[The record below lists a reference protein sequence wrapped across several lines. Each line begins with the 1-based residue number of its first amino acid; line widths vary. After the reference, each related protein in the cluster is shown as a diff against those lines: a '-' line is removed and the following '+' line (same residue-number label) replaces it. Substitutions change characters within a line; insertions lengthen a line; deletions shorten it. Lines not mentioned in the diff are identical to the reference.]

1 MMDSTTRKSL
11 KLKRVILK
19 KVYDDNLGVMW
30 EGSRSLNGYTRR
42 TRHWINPR
50 VLPYL
55 ITLLV
60 LLSFITL
67 GAYFLYPQ
75 ASPVIDIEW
84 LKKKS
89 LSDPST
95 VVVEHID
102 RLRHAGLSEGSLP
115 EVHASQK
122 GPYLEFQT
130 ERDLLRPNSPHDY
143 FGLVSPMNVSI
154 AELFGLGVKTIVID
168 PGHGGRDPGAI
179 GPSGLFEKDVTL
191 DIARRLR
198 DRLEKHRQYW
208 IFMTRDDDVNVS
220 LKRRAEIAY
229 QNSSDL
235 FISIHVNYI
244 PYKPYM
250 VIETYYFGA
259 HSDEHTL
266 RIAEKE
272 NQGSEY
278 LMAEF
283 KGMIRKI
290 SDKFKQQ
297 ESKSL
302 AMSIQENLI
311 RNIQQK
317 NVTAVGG
324 RIKSA
329 PFVILLGTDMP
340 SILAEVTC
348 ISNQIEEKRLAT
360 PEYREDIA
368 RYLEGGIVEY
378 LKKSQKEPAKG
389 RTSYAKKK
397 GEGE

>member
-1 MMDSTTRKSL
+1 MKDSTTRKSL

-19 KVYDDNLGVMW
+19 KVYADNLGVMW
-30 EGSRSLNGYTRR
+30 EGSRPLNGSTSR
-42 TRHWINPR
+42 TRHWVNQR
-50 VLPYL
+50 VLPCL
-55 ITLLV
+55 ITLMV
-60 LLSFITL
+60 LLSFLTL

-75 ASPVIDIEW
+75 TSPAMDIEW
-84 LKKKS
+84 INKKS
-89 LSDPST
+89 PSNPSAA
-95 VVVEHID
+95 VVEHID
-102 RLRHAGLSEGSLP
+102 RIRHADLSEDSFP
-115 EVHASQK
+115 EGHTSQK
-122 GPYLEFQT
+122 GCYLEFQT

-143 FGLVSPMNVSI
+143 FGLVNPMNVSI
-154 AELFGLGVKTIVID
+154 AELFDLGVKTIVID

-179 GPSGLFEKDVTL
+179 GHSGLFEKDVTL

-198 DRLEKHRQYW
+198 DRLKKHRQYW
-208 IFMTRDDDVNVS
+208 TIMTRDDDVYVS
-220 LKRRAEIAY
+220 LKRRAEFAN
-229 QNSSDL
+229 QSGADL

-244 PYKPYM
+244 PNKPRM

-283 KGMIRKI
+283 KGMIKKI

-311 RNIQQK
+311 KNIRQQ
-317 NVTAVGG
+317 NGAALDGG
-324 RIKSA
+324 IKSA
-329 PFVILLGTDMP
+329 PFVVLLGTDMP

-348 ISNQIEEKRLAT
+348 ISNQIEEKKLAK

-368 RYLEGGIVEY
+368 RYLEGGIIEY
-378 LKKSQKEPAKG
+378 IKKSQKEPAKG
-389 RTSYAKKK
+389 GTSYAKKK
-397 GEGE
+397 GE